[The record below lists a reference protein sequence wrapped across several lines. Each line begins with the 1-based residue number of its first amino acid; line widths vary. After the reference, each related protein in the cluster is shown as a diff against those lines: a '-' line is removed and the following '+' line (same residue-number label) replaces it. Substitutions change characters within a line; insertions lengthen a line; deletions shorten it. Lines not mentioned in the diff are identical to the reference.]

1 MKPPPRKR
9 TKPERQRT
17 PDPPKTP
24 RQGPVQW
31 QRTELKN
38 LLKALQILY
47 KKSAG
52 NSDVDYDYL
61 KKHVPT
67 RSITELQTLVDFLKD
82 NMLSLVSFK
91 LNKRRLEEKSARK
104 PIDMW
109 TQMASTI
116 AGSREEAITAA
127 FSQMLMV
134 SSTEPCTLKNC
145 DPPHIQRVKDNPGG
159 RTLPVRPMPR
169 MPIQVKHPKTSTTL
183 PAVQLKTPG
192 PAKGPGIRPS
202 APSQAVCVLNSK
214 PHPSTTAGTSAASA
228 PTPMSAS
235 TPSPSG
241 VAVKILVAP
250 APSPQPTSQ
259 TSTPV
264 PGTLGSGS
272 ATPLKTQSVGPSL
285 IQTPQLPSAQS
296 PTPISASSPS
306 EPPSSGT
313 HAPIASIP
321 TGQAPVP
328 RTPPPSSAATQLLLS
343 TPPAGCYAKFGCTS
357 KYTRKDNP
365 RVSGVMGVVDFEKIY
380 GYLSCIHQPNND
392 CNLTPMESAIMLDL
406 LMSLPEELPLLD
418 CNKLHKHLNQV
429 YQFLS
434 STADSK
440 MAQQMFEELKEG
452 LCAGGDERGD
462 SQQSPAQASGGK
474 NLQPNEAESESS
486 GSADAPGQT
495 SGRTDA
501 PGQSGNLV
509 LCPALNPF
517 MVPLKLLMR
526 K

>member
-202 APSQAVCVLNSK
+202 APSQA
-214 PHPSTTAGTSAASA
+214 
-228 PTPMSAS
+228 
-235 TPSPSG
+235 
-241 VAVKILVAP
+241 
-250 APSPQPTSQ
+250 